1 MNKNKCEACKERKE
15 RIYICSPLRPKAQEP
30 ERAEIELKDNLGR
43 AKAACRL
50 VAKLGAVPL
59 CSHLFCT
66 QFLDDAVAD
75 ERKIGRRIGLEL
87 LKDADELWCF
97 SEYIS
102 EGMMEE
108 IALASK
114 LGIPVRTIGESA
126 GLLGKASGKKCCD
139 RQEPCG
145 AEGTED
151 ADIEIGIPLC
161 GVQDAMEAVKKLLEV
176 IFGDGMTGTDKKGE
190 NGNE

>member
-1 MNKNKCEACKERKE
+1 MNKKKCEACKERKE

-126 GLLGKASGKKCCD
+126 GLLGKASGKN
-139 RQEPCG
+139 
-145 AEGTED
+145 AV
-151 ADIEIGIPLC
+151 IGRNRAGQKAQRMRILRSGFPFAVFRMQWRRLRNC
-161 GVQDAMEAVKKLLEV
+161 WKSFLVME
-176 IFGDGMTGTDKKGE
+176 
-190 NGNE
+190 

>member
-30 ERAEIELKDNLGR
+30 ERAEIELKDNLER

-126 GLLGKASGKKCCD
+126 GLLGKMPCKERGMQ
-139 RQEPCG
+139 QELC
-145 AEGTED
+145 GTE

-161 GVQDAMEAVKKLLEV
+161 GVQDAMEAVKRLLEV
-176 IFGDGMTGTDKKGE
+176 ILGDGMIGTDKKGE
-190 NGNE
+190 KGNK

>member
-1 MNKNKCEACKERKE
+1 M
-15 RIYICSPLRPKAQEP
+15 
-30 ERAEIELKDNLGR
+30 
-43 AKAACRL
+43 
-50 VAKLGAVPL
+50 AKLGAVPL

-126 GLLGKASGKKCCD
+126 GLLGKMPCKERGMQ
-139 RQEPCG
+139 QEPYG
-145 AEGTED
+145 A
-151 ADIEIGIPLC
+151 
-161 GVQDAMEAVKKLLEV
+161 
-176 IFGDGMTGTDKKGE
+176 DKKGE